1 LRRRISL
8 LHILPP
14 LIVDVFEVESVNMTR
29 QITQQSKKNVD
40 AQINPASLDEEHS
53 KGRNE
58 DLRTGQT
65 GASEGGLV
73 R

>member
-1 LRRRISL
+1 M
-8 LHILPP
+8 
-14 LIVDVFEVESVNMTR
+14 NMTR
-29 QITQQSKKNVD
+29 QITQQSKKDVD

-65 GASEGGLV
+65 GASEGGSGTV
-73 R
+73 MMTTRTAEADMMAQDKGTEATG